1 MGMTQSVFCVC
12 YMANVDGSYS
22 TVFQLSGWERLFVNG
37 KNLWLY
43 NEICHLTVPK
53 DCSCSNFKVCF
64 ETHLNV

>member
-37 KNLWLY
+37 KIYSYVMKYATKLSLR
-43 NEICHLTVPK
+43 IVAAVTLRCALKPT
-53 DCSCSNFKVCF
+53 
-64 ETHLNV
+64 